1 MDKSKNGKQFWQE
14 SFNEAI
20 AKHAYN
26 TSPVEAVVRSVA
38 YHLRDRFPERDALRK
53 LHFLD
58 MGCGAGPTMIW
69 LAERGVKVSGID
81 ISTNALNLARE
92 NFNRSGLG
100 DRVVSLTEASVTAV
114 PFKDESFDGIV
125 EACVFQHLEK
135 TDREKTFREIK
146 RLLKPGGLFVGYM
159 LDAGHTVF
167 QTKKS
172 EELAGDPGTLLLN
185 DGSSKIYLT
194 NIGLA
199 HFFKKQEL
207 IDLLN
212 GFAVV
217 DPCLTT
223 YYIPKSEA
231 KRRGYSEYLQSMWT
245 VYAIK

>member
-1 MDKSKNGKQFWQE
+1 MDKSKTEKQFWDE

-38 YHLRDRFPERDALRK
+38 YYLRDRFPERDALRK

-92 NFNRSGLG
+92 NFNRSDLN
-100 DRVVSLTEASVTAV
+100 DRLMSLTEASVTDV

-125 EACVFQHLEK
+125 EACVFQHLNK
-135 TDREKTFREIK
+135 DDRQLAFGEVK

-159 LDAGHTVF
+159 LDSGHTVF
-167 QTKKS
+167 QAKKS
-172 EELAGDPGTLLLN
+172 EELADDPGTLLLN
-185 DGSSKIYLT
+185 DGSSKIHLT
-194 NIGLA
+194 DIGLA

-207 IDLLN
+207 IDWLN
-212 GFAVV
+212 GFSVV

-231 KRRGYSEYLQSMWT
+231 KKRGYSEYLQSMWT
-245 VYAIK
+245 VYAVK